1 METKI
6 DENKQYGVFKLEKK
20 QKNVF
25 RPQCKTSKAK
35 PQNSKR
41 ETKEKQNN
49 YQIWI
54 QKI

>member
-1 METKI
+1 MEMKI
-6 DENKQYGVFKLEKK
+6 DENKQYGVSTLEKK
-20 QKNVF
+20 QKKIF
-25 RPQCKTSKAK
+25 PPQCKTSKAK